1 MTWPHFNVQN
11 PGLRAAPNKSDP
23 ISSVSVA
30 YEISRFRKNL
40 LKLKFIHFHL
50 SKTHKAR
57 IFHLNYEHFVP
68 FGKKEGGSPDHQ
80 TILGTTNSPK
90 KSHQLP
96 LSASPLRFPRAFEGA
111 VWGPQLRPQKAIP
124 TKRAVINDFQLGMR
138 CKVLKFM
145 SILILFRHFSGVFF
159 NAEVV
164 KCFESSAC

>member
-11 PGLRAAPNKSDP
+11 PGLRAAPNKYEP

-30 YEISRFRKNL
+30 YEISRFRKDL
-40 LKLKFIHFHL
+40 LKLKFIHFHM

-57 IFHLNYEHFVP
+57 IFHLNHEDFVP
-68 FGKKEGGSPDHQ
+68 FGKKEGGSPNHFGNQ
-80 TILGTTNSPK
+80 NSQK
-90 KSHQLP
+90 KITSCR
-96 LSASPLRFPRAFEGA
+96 SPLRLSAFPRGA

-145 SILILFRHFSGVFF
+145 SISILFRHFFRCFF